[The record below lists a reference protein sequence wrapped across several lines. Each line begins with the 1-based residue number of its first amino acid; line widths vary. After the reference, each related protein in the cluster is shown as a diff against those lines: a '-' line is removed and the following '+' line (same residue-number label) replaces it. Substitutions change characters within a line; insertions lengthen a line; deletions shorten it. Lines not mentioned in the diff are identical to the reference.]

1 MAPPYVPDT
10 MGPGKP
16 NIISNH
22 QSHKLYT
29 IGFLI
34 PKNNAVCLFII
45 PC

>member
-1 MAPPYVPDT
+1 
-10 MGPGKP
+10 MGPVKP

-34 PKNNAVCLFII
+34 PKNNTVCLFII